1 MDEIYVI
8 GHKNPDT
15 DSICSAL
22 AYAELKQKMGIN
34 AVAIRLGPL
43 NEETKFAIKHFDV
56 EGPLLMKDARCRIKD
71 IAMDYASTITK
82 DTTAKEAW
90 SLLFKARNK
99 SLFVVD
105 DSKLIGIVSTSNL
118 ASTRMMNNV
127 QLERL
132 MSTSTLNSIAKTVEG
147 KVIFR
152 SSDFHHNGKVYI
164 VTLVEGVQYKPDFN
178 KAITILSDGMEK
190 QMQTLQEGCKCMII
204 TCGEHADKEVIRL
217 AREKDCAVIETDLD
231 TMKVARS
238 IYDAF
243 PVSEIMSKQL
253 VTFSDN
259 EYVED
264 VSQKINKSR
273 YRSYPVLNENGKL
286 VGAISRYHIH
296 NYEKKKFILVDHS
309 ERSQSIDNIMS
320 AEIMEIID
328 HHHIGNIQTSYPIYY
343 RNQKCGCTSTIV
355 YQMYKENIIVPSHK
369 MAAMMMSA
377 IISDT
382 LLFKSQTTTQQ
393 DIDAAHELADLVGI
407 DLEKYAMEML
417 NASVALKDTDFSKI
431 INRDLKN
438 YAIGKYKVG
447 ISQTNY
453 SNIEDIQL
461 ILKDFKEELISQQ
474 EDGGYDLLIMMFTH
488 VMAEGTMFVY
498 SGPLSYIMAEVVKT
512 VTEEDTGFDPDL
524 ISRKQQVMPKISSI
538 LESI

>member
-43 NEETKFAIKHFDV
+43 NEETKFAIKNFDV
-56 EGPLLMKDARCRIKD
+56 DGPLLMKDARCRIKD

-105 DSKLIGIVSTSNL
+105 DGKLIGIVSTSNL

-132 MSTSTLNSIAKTVEG
+132 MSTSTLNSISKTVEG
-147 KVIFR
+147 KVVFR

-164 VTLVEGVQYKPDFN
+164 VTLVEGVHYKPDFDN
-178 KAITILSDGMEK
+178 AITILSDGMEK

-217 AREKDCAVIETDLD
+217 AREKDCAIIETDLD

-253 VTFSDN
+253 VTFGDN
-259 EYVED
+259 EFVED

-273 YRSYPVLNENGKL
+273 YRSYPVLNEKGKL

-355 YQMYKENIIVPSHK
+355 YQMYKENIIVPSRK

-382 LLFKSQTTTQQ
+382 LMFKSQTTTQQ
-393 DIDAAHELADLVGI
+393 DIDAAQELADIVGI
-407 DLEKYAMEML
+407 NLEEYAMEML
-417 NASVALKDTDFSKI
+417 NASVALKDTEFSKI
-431 INRDLKN
+431 INRDLKT
-438 YAIGKYKVG
+438 YSIGKYKVG

-453 SNIEDIQL
+453 SNVEDIQL
-461 ILKDFKEELISQQ
+461 ILKDFKDELISQQ

-498 SGPLSYIMAEVVKT
+498 SGPLSYIMADVVKT
-512 VTEEDTGFDPDL
+512 VTEENTGFDPDL

>member
-22 AYAELKQKMGIN
+22 AYADLKQKMGVN

-43 NEETKFAIKHFDV
+43 NEETKFAIKYFDV

-105 DSKLIGIVSTSNL
+105 DGKLIGIVSTSNL

-147 KVIFR
+147 KVVFR

-164 VTLVEGVQYKPDFN
+164 VTLVEGVQFKPDFEN
-178 KAITILSDGMEK
+178 AITILSDGMEK
-190 QMQTLQEGCKCMII
+190 QIQTLQEGCKCMII
-204 TCGEHADKEVIRL
+204 TCGEHADKEVLRL
-217 AREKDCAVIETDLD
+217 AREKDCAIIETDSD

-253 VTFSDN
+253 VTFNDN
-259 EYVED
+259 EFVED

-273 YRSYPVLNENGKL
+273 FRSYPVLNEKGNL

-320 AEIMEIID
+320 AEIMEIVD

-343 RNQKCGCTSTIV
+343 RNQKCGCTSTII
-355 YQMYKENIIVPSHK
+355 YQLYKEHIIVPSRK

-382 LLFKSQTTTQQ
+382 LLFKSQTTTQL

-431 INRDLKN
+431 INRDLKT
-438 YAIGKYKVG
+438 YSIGKYKVG

-461 ILKDFKEELISQQ
+461 ILKDFKEELVSQQ

-498 SGPLSYIMAEVVKT
+498 SGPLSYIMADVVKT
-512 VTEEDTGFDPDL
+512 VTEDDTGFDSDL

>member
-22 AYAELKQKMGIN
+22 AYADLKQKMGVN

-43 NEETKFAIKHFDV
+43 NEETKFAIKYFDV

-105 DSKLIGIVSTSNL
+105 DGKLIGIVSTSNL

-164 VTLVEGVQYKPDFN
+164 VTLVEGVQFKPDFEN
-178 KAITILSDGMEK
+178 AITILSDGMEK
-190 QMQTLQEGCKCMII
+190 QIQTLQEGCKCMII
-204 TCGEHADKEVIRL
+204 TCGEHADKEVLRL
-217 AREKDCAVIETDLD
+217 AREKDCAIIETDSD

-253 VTFSDN
+253 VTFNDN
-259 EYVED
+259 EFVED

-273 YRSYPVLNENGKL
+273 FRSYPVLNEKGNL

-320 AEIMEIID
+320 AEIMEIVD

-343 RNQKCGCTSTIV
+343 RNQKCGCTSTII
-355 YQMYKENIIVPSHK
+355 YQLYKEHIIVPSRK

-377 IISDT
+377 IVSDT
-382 LLFKSQTTTQQ
+382 LLFKSQTTTQL

-431 INRDLKN
+431 INRDLKT
-438 YAIGKYKVG
+438 YSIGKYKVG

-461 ILKDFKEELISQQ
+461 ILKDFKEELVSQQ

-498 SGPLSYIMAEVVKT
+498 SGPLSYIMADVVKT
-512 VTEEDTGFDPDL
+512 VTEDDTGFDSDL

>member
-22 AYAELKQKMGIN
+22 AYSELKRHMGVN
-34 AVAIRLGPL
+34 AIPIRLGPL
-43 NEETKFAIKHFDV
+43 NEETKYAIKKFDV

-105 DSKLIGIVSTSNL
+105 DGHLIGIVSTSNL

-132 MSTSTLNSIAKTVEG
+132 MSTSTLNSIAKTVDG
-147 KVIFR
+147 KVVFR
-152 SSDFHHNGKVYI
+152 SSDFKHNGKVYI
-164 VTLVEGVQYKPDFN
+164 VTLVEGVQYKPDFEN
-178 KAITILSDGMEK
+178 AVTILSDGTEK
-190 QMQTLQEGCKCMII
+190 QMQTLQEGCKCMIL
-204 TCGEHADKEVIRL
+204 TCGEHADKEVIKL
-217 AREKDCAVIETDLD
+217 AREKDCAVIETNLD
-231 TMKVARS
+231 TMKVARV

-243 PVSEIMSKQL
+243 PVSEIMSKEL
-253 VTFSDN
+253 VTFNDS

-273 YRSYPVLNENGKL
+273 FRSYPVLNEKGAL

-296 NYEKKKFILVDHS
+296 NYKKKKFILVDHS
-309 ERSQSIDNIMS
+309 ERAQSIDNIMS
-320 AEIMEIID
+320 AEIVEIID

-343 RNQKCGCTSTIV
+343 RNQKCGCTSTII
-355 YQMYKENIIVPSHK
+355 YQMFKENIVVPSRK

-393 DIDAAHELADLVGI
+393 DIDAANELAEIVGI
-407 DLEKYAMEML
+407 DLEEYAMEML
-417 NASVALKDTDFSKI
+417 NASVALKDTSFTKI
-431 INRDLKN
+431 INRDLKT
-438 YAIGKYKVG
+438 YSIGKYKVG

-461 ILKDFKEELISQQ
+461 ILKEFKEELVKQQ
-474 EDGGYDLLIMMFTH
+474 EDNGYDLLIMMFTH

-512 VTEEDTGFDPDL
+512 VTDENTGFDPEL
-524 ISRKQQVMPKISSI
+524 ISRKQQVMPKISTI
-538 LESI
+538 LESL